1 MTMAA
6 VVAVLSLAPPGHPN
20 AAAALG
26 TPLVH
31 PNAAA
36 ALGTPLAA
44 AGQAATKT
52 WNPPR
57 TPDGKPDLQ
66 GIWGPEIGGTYS
78 IEDLDFQDSFQAEI
92 QGTLPDP
99 RRKGKSRIVDP
110 ADGKI
115 PYQPWAAAKQ
125 REIFE
130 HHTSP
135 NAEQIDPQA
144 RCLLSGVPR
153 VMYLPN
159 RFRILQAQGHVV
171 ILYEHNHTHREIP
184 MDGRPHL
191 DDKIRLWMGD
201 SRGRWEGDTLVV
213 ETSHFNGKLWFDIVG
228 NFQSDAL
235 RVVER
240 FTVVDPDQ
248 IHYEATIEDPKLYTK
263 HWKLVVPL
271 LRVKE
276 PGYELFEFACHEG
289 NRAPELMLAR

>member
-1 MTMAA
+1 MSTRALALLATATVAA
-6 VVAVLSLAPPGHPN
+6 LLSLAPP
-20 AAAALG
+20 
-26 TPLVH
+26 
-31 PNAAA
+31 
-36 ALGTPLAA
+36 AA
-44 AGQAATKT
+44 AGQAPTAAKT

-78 IEDLDFQDSFQAEI
+78 IEDLEFQESFQATL
-92 QGTLPDP
+92 QGTVSDA

-159 RFRILQAQGHVV
+159 QFRILQTQGYVV

-213 ETSHFNGKLWFDIVG
+213 DSSHFNGKMWFDIVG
-228 NFQSDAL
+228 NFQSDGL
-235 RVVER
+235 HVVER
-240 FTVVDPDQ
+240 FTFVNSDR
-248 IHYEATIEDPKLYTK
+248 IHYEATIEDPKLYTRP
-263 HWKLVVPL
+263 WKLAVPL
-271 LRVKE
+271 LRVKD